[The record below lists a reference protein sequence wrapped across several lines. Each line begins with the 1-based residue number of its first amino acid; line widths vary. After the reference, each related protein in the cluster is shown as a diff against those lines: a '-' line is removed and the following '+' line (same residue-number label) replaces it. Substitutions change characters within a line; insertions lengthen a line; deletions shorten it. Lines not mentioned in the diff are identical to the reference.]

1 MTSRTDGGGGAHI
14 KLLRSLQNKP
24 QNALIVA
31 LLSLTGGVVVW
42 GCFGSLKSEVEG
54 TGMIIRGNHLYVVS
68 SKQQGVITSQQFRL
82 NDDVKAGKL
91 LMSLDTSQQQIQ
103 LRANRDELKA
113 SRPLTQASLDAGQQL
128 EATNLRQLQQAERFL
143 ADQEA
148 SLKRRIQQQQKAYEG
163 VQALYQSGVAS
174 AGDVSA
180 TFDDLSNLKAELMQL
195 SQAVQNSKA
204 SYHQVRQQNA
214 ANSLNL
220 VQQNTALVAG
230 VKGLKETVSQ
240 SMYIRAPIDG
250 TVVGFEVTV
259 GNLANPGDPLM
270 TIMPSRGGLR
280 AILLVSSNAIQR
292 VSVGDEVLLSPS
304 ATPAVR
310 FGYIKA
316 RVARLAKAPASQGEL
331 MKAFGSTV
339 AVQSLMESFNT
350 GQVNLPFL
358 VDVEVEQDRNGLPVW
373 TLGKQPPWGLKAGS
387 LTSARIISDRVR
399 PISLILPFLRQL

>member
-1 MTSRTDGGGGAHI
+1 MTSRTDGGAHI

-54 TGMIIRGNHLYVVS
+54 TGMVIRGNHLYVVS

-128 EATNLRQLQQAERFL
+128 EAANLRQLQQAERFL

-358 VDVEVEQDRNGLPVW
+358 VDVEVQQDRNGLPVW